1 MIEISIASRAT
12 EQAVKE
18 ISDMLDD
25 LSANHPYWKGVKFNI
40 KRYDFSCVSNK
51 DNIEHIWL
59 EEKIVKLAGR

>member
-1 MIEISIASRAT
+1 MIEISIASSAS
-12 EQAVKE
+12 EQAVKK

-25 LSANHPYWKGVKFNI
+25 LSTNHSYWKGVKFNI
-40 KRYDFSCVSNK
+40 QRYDFSCVSNK

>member
-1 MIEISIASRAT
+1 MIEISIANCAT

-18 ISDMLDD
+18 IIDMLDD
-25 LSANHPYWKGVKFNI
+25 LSTNHSYWKGVRFNI